1 MSLPKTLVPFLLI
14 VNEMDL
20 MFNFSSKKSRFS
32 QFNLLIIGFKSIN
45 YMLDLNFKKK
55 MLHLKFN
62 DGARDHVKKRGD
74 IEKPYE

>member
-45 YMLDLNFKKK
+45 YMLDLNF
-55 MLHLKFN
+55 
-62 DGARDHVKKRGD
+62 
-74 IEKPYE
+74 